1 MATDQ
6 TKDLEVQSYRT
17 TRSNL
22 VLQDISFGTNTVSL
36 LCDTSTGNTRPVVPA
51 SRRRQVFD
59 LIHGLSHPSIRTT
72 RKIIASKFVWNG
84 MQKHVGD
91 WAKACIPCQNSKIHK
106 HIKTPLQQFG
116 IPHRRFDHI
125 HVDTVG
131 PLPPSNGFTYL
142 FTIVDRFPRWP
153 EAIPLNDITSATC
166 AQALTFHWIARFGIP
181 IDLSSDRGAQFTSQL
196 WTSIAQLL
204 GIELHHT
211 TAYHPQ
217 SNGLVERFHRHL
229 KAALRA
235 RLTGPNWA
243 AELLWV
249 LLGIRTAPK
258 DDLGCSSA
266 ELVYGAPLTVPG
278 DFFGSHNSQLEHRS
292 QLQQLR
298 DQVRMQVPMPTSQH
312 GVIPSSIP
320 PNLKQSQFV
329 SVRRDAH
336 RTPL

>member
-1 MATDQ
+1 MVCLTPQ
-6 TKDLEVQSYRT
+6 YVPLGKLLPQSLSGTGCKSRLE
-17 TRSNL
+17 
-22 VLQDISFGTNTVSL
+22 
-36 LCDTSTGNTRPVVPA
+36 TG
-51 SRRRQVFD
+51 
-59 LIHGLSHPSIRTT
+59 
-72 RKIIASKFVWNG
+72 
-84 MQKHVGD
+84 QKHVS
-91 WAKACIPCQNSKIHK
+91 PCQSSKIHR
-106 HIKTPLQQFG
+106 HIKAPLEQFG
-116 IPHRRFDHI
+116 IPHRHFDHI
-125 HVDTVG
+125 HVDIVG

-142 FTIVDRFPRWP
+142 FTIVDRFSRWP
-153 EAIPLNDITSATC
+153 EAIPLSDITSATC
-166 AQALTFHWIARFGIP
+166 AQALISHWIARFGVP

-196 WTSIAQLL
+196 WAQLL

-235 RLTGPNWA
+235 RLTGPNWT
-243 AELLWV
+243 AELPWV

-266 ELVYGAPLTVPG
+266 EMVYGAPLTVPG
-278 DFFGSHNSQLEHRS
+278 DFFVGHNSQPEHRS

-329 SVRRDAH
+329 FVRRDAH
-336 RTPL
+336 RNPYNVLTKDRSKSCRQETRPSQLTEEERSHISG